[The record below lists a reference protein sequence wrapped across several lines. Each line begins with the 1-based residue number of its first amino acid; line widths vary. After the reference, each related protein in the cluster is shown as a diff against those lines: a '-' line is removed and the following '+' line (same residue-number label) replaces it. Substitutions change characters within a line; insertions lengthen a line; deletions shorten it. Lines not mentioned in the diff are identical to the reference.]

1 MCLIVL
7 AWQAHPDYPL
17 VLAANRDEF
26 YHRPARAARFWEEV
40 PEVLAGRDLS
50 AGGTWLGVTRRGR
63 FAALTNFR
71 EPGAAAGARSRG
83 LLVSAFLQGDMT
95 PLAYAQEVADRSAD
109 YSGFNLL
116 VGDAGMLV
124 AVGNR
129 GTPPTLLEPGVH
141 GLSNHLLDTP
151 WPKVERARAALA
163 ALLPSPP
170 RHEELLALLA
180 DDRPAP
186 DDALPD
192 TGIGLAME
200 RTLSPVFI
208 RAPGYGTR
216 ASSVLLLGRERIAFA
231 ERVFVDGEPG
241 GLSLFEFD
249 RQPA

>member
-7 AWQAHPDYPL
+7 AWQAHPEYPL

-26 YHRPARAARFWEEV
+26 HHRPARPARFWEEA
-40 PEVLAGRDLS
+40 PELLAGRDLS
-50 AGGTWLGVTRRGR
+50 AGGTWLGVTRHGR

-71 EPGAAAGARSRG
+71 EPGAAAGVRSRG

-95 PLAYAQEVADRSAD
+95 PLAYAQEVADQAAH

-116 VGDAGMLV
+116 VGDAGTLV

-151 WPKVERARAALA
+151 WPKVQRSRAALA
-163 ALLPSPP
+163 ALLPSP
-170 RHEELLALLA
+170 RRENLLALLA

-192 TGIGLAME
+192 TGIGLPME
-200 RTLSPVFI
+200 RALSPVFI

-216 ASSVLLLGRERIAFA
+216 ASSVLLLGRERIGFA
-231 ERVFVDGEPG
+231 EQVFVDGEPG
-241 GLSLFEFD
+241 ELSLFEFD